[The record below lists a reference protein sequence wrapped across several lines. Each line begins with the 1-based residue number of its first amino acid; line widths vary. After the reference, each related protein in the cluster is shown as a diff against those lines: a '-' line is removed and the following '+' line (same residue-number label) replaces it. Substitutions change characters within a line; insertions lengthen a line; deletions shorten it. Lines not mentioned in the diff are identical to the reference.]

1 MAVQITTEGKA
12 EVLAQEVLTLAR
24 NTLLLHLRFLDAALS
39 RLTPV
44 PRRGADAEIFSTDGK
59 ALFYDPQRLLLAY
72 RTERAA
78 PARALLHTVLHC
90 ALRHFV
96 PPEGAGRAVWD
107 LACDAAAEYVC
118 AGLAAELPSLAV
130 ERDARQKKR
139 FVRLREGAGLLT
151 AEKLY
156 RWYLGQR
163 LDPEALEA
171 ERALFRSDGHALW
184 DAAENAPEVEREW
197 RDVSRRMQI
206 DLEAFTKR
214 RGGGDALMLGLRAAN
229 REVSDYAGFLQKFAA
244 RSEPMRLDPDEFD
257 YGLSSYGLRLYGGKV
272 PLIEQIERRDTRRV
286 REFYLAVE
294 ATRALPAEAI
304 KAFLRQ
310 TWETLAAMETYLSK
324 VRLWIAA
331 GEREAVPVSN
341 AEALEAYLES
351 AVFPEGGTDFR
362 PAFLRT
368 EALLRAGKL
377 ENLRGV
383 LCLTDGYGPFP
394 AQMPSF
400 PAAFIFV
407 NEDYSTPEAPPWAIR
422 LVLEKEAIYETR

>member
-1 MAVQITTEGKA
+1 MAAQITAEGKA
-12 EVLAQEVLTLAR
+12 EALAQEVLTLAR

-44 PRRGADAEIFSTDGK
+44 PRRGAVVFSTDGK
-59 ALFYDPQRLLLAY
+59 ALFYDPQRLLGAY
-72 RTERAA
+72 RAERAA

-90 ALRHFV
+90 AFRHFV
-96 PPEGAGRAVWD
+96 PPEGADRDVWN
-107 LACDAAAEYVC
+107 LACDAAAEYAC
-118 AGLAAELPSLAV
+118 AGFELPSLAV

-139 FVRLREGAGLLT
+139 FVRLREQAGLLT

-184 DAAENAPEVEREW
+184 DVAENAPEVEREW

-214 RGGGDALMLGLRAAN
+214 RGGGSDALMLGLRAAN

-257 YGLSSYGLRLYGGKV
+257 YGLYSYGLRLYGGKA

-294 ATRALPAEAI
+294 ATRALPAEAVQ
-304 KAFLRQ
+304 AFLRQ
-310 TWETLAAMETYLSK
+310 TWENLAATETYLSK

-331 GEREAVPVSN
+331 GERGAVPV
-341 AEALEAYLES
+341 ADAAALEAYLET
-351 AVFPEGGTDFR
+351 AVFPEGGADFR
-362 PAFLRT
+362 PAFQRA

-377 ENLRGV
+377 ENLRGF

-400 PAAFIFV
+400 PAAFLFV
-407 NEDYSTPEAPPWAIR
+407 NEDYSTPDAPPWAIR
-422 LVLEKEAIYETR
+422 LVLEKEAIYGTR